1 MGWFN
6 HHEPQGNSPPK
17 EKHPRFQPD
26 DVDNHETRL
35 STTSFDLR
43 AENESLDR
51 QHRVEVEH
59 MDRNQICS
67 AVLDMN
73 QQINNHQQSIDEL
86 MLEKI
91 ILLRAIAEKSA
102 KKERHE
108 SYFRQMSMAN
118 NNIDKVK
125 KT

>member
-1 MGWFN
+1 
-6 HHEPQGNSPPK
+6 
-17 EKHPRFQPD
+17 
-26 DVDNHETRL
+26 
-35 STTSFDLR
+35 
-43 AENESLDR
+43 
-51 QHRVEVEH
+51 